1 MINWGDGTTTPGVIT
16 DTRGTISVS
25 GTHTY
30 ASSGRD
36 AVTVILTDDAPG
48 TATATAHST
57 ATVTGAA
64 TALAASANSAN
75 SSSTPTV
82 SDGQHAQ
89 YLALNQ
95 GSQTQSIGSDTASN
109 FSATSDGHGGALI
122 ADLPVTSIGTN
133 AEITSGSG
141 GVTAPAV
148 WGPTAGT
155 ADPPTPSLQWLE
167 NLVETVVS
175 DLYEMKPA
183 SGFQHLL
190 NQIEGWRSS
199 SGSGSASLDQ
209 TSPSG
214 HSISG
219 VAAGWQSYM
228 VQALASFGVGT
239 GGPSQ
244 GSLIQPNDQQSTQGY
259 LTVPNHS

>member
-1 MINWGDGTTTPGVIT
+1 
-16 DTRGTISVS
+16 VS

-36 AVTVILTDDAPG
+36 AVTVTLTDDAPG

-57 ATVTGAA
+57 ATVTGTT
-64 TALAASANSAN
+64 TALAASANSAA
-75 SSSTPTV
+75 PTV

-89 YLALNQ
+89 SLALNQ
-95 GSQTQSIGSDTASN
+95 GSQTQSIGSYTASN

-122 ADLPVTSIGTN
+122 ADLPVTSNGTN
-133 AEITSGSG
+133 AEITSG

-148 WGPTAGT
+148 WSPIKGGT

-175 DLYEMKPA
+175 DLDEVKPA

-190 NQIEGWRSS
+190 NQIEGWGSS
-199 SGSGSASLDQ
+199 LGSGSASLDQ
-209 TSPSG
+209 PPPSG

-228 VQALASFGVGT
+228 VQALASFGVGA
-239 GGPSQ
+239 GGPPPENP
-244 GSLIQPNDQQSTQGY
+244 IQSNDQASQGY
-259 LTVPNHS
+259 LTVPYHS